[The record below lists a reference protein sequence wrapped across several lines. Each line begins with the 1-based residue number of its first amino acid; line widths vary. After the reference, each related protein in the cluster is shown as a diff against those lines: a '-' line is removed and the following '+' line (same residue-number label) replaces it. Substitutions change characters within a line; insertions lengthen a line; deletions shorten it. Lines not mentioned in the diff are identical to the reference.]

1 MNYKKFLTIFIFSIF
16 LTNSYAVTLKIATL
30 SPDGT
35 NWMKK
40 MRAGAKKITE
50 QTSNRVK
57 FKFYPGG
64 VMGNDQAVL
73 KKIRIGQLH
82 GGAVTGGTLIPYYPD
97 SEVYNIALTF
107 ESGDEVDYVRKHLD
121 KDLIKGLEK
130 GGFVI
135 FGIAESGFNYIM
147 SKEPILSVADLTRQK
162 VWVPAGDENAIAMV
176 ENFSITPIPL
186 PVGDV
191 LAGLQTGLI
200 NTVAISPIGAL
211 ALQWHTQVQNITDMP
226 LLFGYGALAISTRA
240 FNKIKKADQ
249 EIVRKIFTE
258 TFRDIDEENKKDN
271 IAAMQALRN
280 QGINFVKPSAEQL
293 SEWKSMTNVA
303 TQKLIDSGKLNKK
316 AVDRINKLITQ
327 YRKNKK

>member
-1 MNYKKFLTIFIFSIF
+1 MNYKKFLTALIFSFF

-50 QTSNRVK
+50 QTNNRVK

-107 ESGDEVDYVRKHLD
+107 ESEDEVEYVRKHLD
-121 KDLIKGLEK
+121 KDLIKELEK

-135 FGIAESGFNYIM
+135 FGIAESGFSYIM
-147 SKEPILSVADLTRQK
+147 SKEPILSVADLARQK

-211 ALQWHTQVQNITDMP
+211 ALQWHTQVKNITDMP
-226 LLFGYGALAISTRA
+226 LLFGYGTLAISTRA
-240 FNKIKKADQ
+240 FKKIKKADQ
-249 EIVRKIFTE
+249 EIVRKVFTE
-258 TFRDIDEENKKDN
+258 TFREIDAENKKDN

-280 QGINFVKPSAEQL
+280 QGINFVKPSTEQL
-293 SEWKSMTNVA
+293 SEWKTMTNVA

>member
-1 MNYKKFLTIFIFSIF
+1 M
-16 LTNSYAVTLKIATL
+16 TLKIATR

-35 NWMKK
+35 N
-40 MRAGAKKITE
+40 
-50 QTSNRVK
+50 NRVK

-107 ESGDEVDYVRKHLD
+107 ESEDEVEYVRKHLD
-121 KDLIKGLEK
+121 KDLIKELEK

-135 FGIAESGFNYIM
+135 FGIAESGFSYIM
-147 SKEPILSVADLTRQK
+147 SKEPILSVADLARQK

-211 ALQWHTQVQNITDMP
+211 ALQWHTQVKNITDMP
-226 LLFGYGALAISTRA
+226 LLFGYGTLAISTRA
-240 FNKIKKADQ
+240 FKKIKKADQ
-249 EIVRKIFTE
+249 EIVRKVFTE
-258 TFRDIDEENKKDN
+258 TFREIDAENKKDN

-280 QGINFVKPSAEQL
+280 QGINFVKPSTEQL
-293 SEWKSMTNVA
+293 SEWKTMTNVA